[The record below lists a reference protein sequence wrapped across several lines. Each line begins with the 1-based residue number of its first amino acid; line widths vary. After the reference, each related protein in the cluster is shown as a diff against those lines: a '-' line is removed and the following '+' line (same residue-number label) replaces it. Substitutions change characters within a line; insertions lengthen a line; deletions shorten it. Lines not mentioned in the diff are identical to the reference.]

1 MTRAKARDGTHWPPC
16 ATNREVASTTVWLL
30 SSSNTAKTGA
40 TADSTRANCCLS
52 NLLGSMWPSAS
63 KVRMEN
69 VLRTTCT
76 GFLATSSTT
85 TLAIRAR
92 CPAKT
97 GRQWLA
103 GSRSI
108 RSNLVLDSRQR
119 VSSRAIR
126 NLRQKKPM
134 VLPLALTVMC
144 TTPGEIPQR
153 ASPAGD
159 SPLDLTPRA
168 APGFVSSR
176 WMPGSAVSF
185 LHVKHVAV
193 IALVESNSV
202 ARRSRLRGTTPR
214 AWPRPTEDHARPSR
228 PEGVLR

>member
-1 MTRAKARDGTHWPPC
+1 MTRAKVRDGTHWPPC
-16 ATNREVASTTVWLL
+16 AMNREVASTTVWLL

-40 TADSTRANCCLS
+40 TTDSARANCCFS
-52 NLLGSMWPSAS
+52 NLLGSMRPSAS
-63 KVRMEN
+63 KARMEN
-69 VLRTTCT
+69 VFRTTRT

-126 NLRQKKPM
+126 NVRQEKPM
-134 VLPLALTVMC
+134 VLPLVLAVILTSL
-144 TTPGEIPQR
+144 GKIRQR
-153 ASPAGD
+153 AVPAGD
-159 SPLDLTPRA
+159 LLLYLTPRA
-168 APGFVSSR
+168 RPRFVSSR
-176 WMPGSAVSF
+176 SMSGS
-185 LHVKHVAV
+185 
-193 IALVESNSV
+193 
-202 ARRSRLRGTTPR
+202 
-214 AWPRPTEDHARPSR
+214 ARPS
-228 PEGVLR
+228 

>member
-16 ATNREVASTTVWLL
+16 AMNREVASTTVWLL

-40 TADSTRANCCLS
+40 TTDSARANCCFS

-63 KVRMEN
+63 KERMEN
-69 VLRTTCT
+69 VLRTMCT

-126 NLRQKKPM
+126 NVRQEKPM
-134 VLPLALTVMC
+134 ILPLTPTVMLA
-144 TTPGEIPQR
+144 TIGKIRQR
-153 ASPAGD
+153 AFSAGD
-159 SPLDLTPRA
+159 PPLYLHRA
-168 APGFVSSR
+168 HDQASRRLGRCPAPLGLSC
-176 WMPGSAVSF
+176 
-185 LHVKHVAV
+185 
-193 IALVESNSV
+193 
-202 ARRSRLRGTTPR
+202 T
-214 AWPRPTEDHARPSR
+214 
-228 PEGVLR
+228 